1 MIQRIRPS
9 EYLSDIQAMTEGER
23 KNYLKRVGEWL
34 ADGGQRLLQMTD
46 RPMAKAQNI
55 VQLSTRWPKED
66 CEEFRNGTLLLTALT
81 KVADTWLPSQ
91 LYARSANRAVRQ
103 MVTCLQTQQT
113 HPRPLPVME
122 GSGHTQGGKKPMQ
135 EINPK
140 VTQIVAAT
148 SAPNVTT
155 PLAHREG
162 QGESL
167 PREGQGESLQGVS
180 PVPVRPKHIDQYV
193 HLLPQKTQERAA
205 TVKGLLR
212 DLDVAREKMRLLMDD
227 PKASAD
233 SRATWS
239 KTATKLDEKVKAIY
253 RELDAEWEKLVSSGR
268 VTVDDLGNAHV
279 MPAAEA
285 TGTVAAERNTGIPGL
300 RNNDEEEAA
309 KAKRIEYLK
318 KWLRDSRTKASDER
332 RKQWEANCKELLSLG
347 GELTDSI
354 RKAGEVYGVDV
365 AKIEIKN

>member
-1 MIQRIRPS
+1 M
-9 EYLSDIQAMTEGER
+9 
-23 KNYLKRVGEWL
+23 
-34 ADGGQRLLQMTD
+34 
-46 RPMAKAQNI
+46 
-55 VQLSTRWPKED
+55 
-66 CEEFRNGTLLLTALT
+66 
-81 KVADTWLPSQ
+81 
-91 LYARSANRAVRQ
+91 
-103 MVTCLQTQQT
+103 
-113 HPRPLPVME
+113 
-122 GSGHTQGGKKPMQ
+122 GGKKLMQ

-167 PREGQGESLQGVS
+167 QGVS
-180 PVPVRPKHIDQYV
+180 PIPVRPKHIDQYV
-193 HLLPQKTQERAA
+193 HLLPQKTQEKAA

-233 SRATWS
+233 SRAQWA

-253 RELDAEWEKLVSSGR
+253 RELDAEWEKLVESGR
-268 VTVDDLGNAHV
+268 VVVDDFGNARV
-279 MPAAEA
+279 MEPAVAQQETQPDGEAEA
-285 TGTVAAERNTGIPGL
+285 KAA
-300 RNNDEEEAA
+300 DE

-318 KWLRDSRTKASDER
+318 KWLRDSRTKPSDER

-347 GELTDSI
+347 GEITDSI
-354 RKAGEVYGVDV
+354 RKAGEVYGVDIV
-365 AKIEIKN
+365 KLKETEGDK